1 MAIRD
6 VFLRL
11 SKVQSFDKKFAT
23 RVKAF
28 YNGFINKNPEHSGF
42 FGSGLLA
49 VHRLRWTDQETGN
62 WFDDIVEGDRDEIQE
77 ALWELDTVD
86 RNHIVA
92 SDALNLSVIYLV
104 HRVMTS
110 KALNAKEQ
118 HECAVHLI
126 SILHFKYISS
136 ILTNYFQYGSD
147 PQIALR
153 TYEAMNFKFDLK
165 VLKTWGNLINARA
178 ESIIAKTGIHYKTF
192 LTFSDD
198 EDIQYAVT
206 DPQTRI
212 RVVIKK
218 LTALYY
224 EVRADDGRVVSMS
237 SMVEVDGELEVR
249 DLTRTLSTYS
259 RYLKEIIVDG
269 PSFIRLEL
277 VNTVAGMN
285 PSMTTSAFVQTLNWV
300 SANYQSNPKAK
311 LGDYVDKVLEFSF
324 DLIKE
329 KGIDQRN
336 LVAVSEALKGII
348 NASRNKERDVLYLR
362 NEGDKIVRAA
372 TGRKSP
378 TPVSGE
384 RTGLILYLVLRAMT
398 VNYFKKR

>member
-1 MAIRD
+1 M
-6 VFLRL
+6 
-11 SKVQSFDKKFAT
+11 
-23 RVKAF
+23 
-28 YNGFINKNPEHSGF
+28 
-42 FGSGLLA
+42 
-49 VHRLRWTDQETGN
+49 
-62 WFDDIVEGDRDEIQE
+62 
-77 ALWELDTVD
+77 
-86 RNHIVA
+86 
-92 SDALNLSVIYLV
+92 
-104 HRVMTS
+104 
-110 KALNAKEQ
+110 
-118 HECAVHLI
+118 
-126 SILHFKYISS
+126 
-136 ILTNYFQYGSD
+136 
-147 PQIALR
+147 
-153 TYEAMNFKFDLK
+153 
-165 VLKTWGNLINARA
+165 
-178 ESIIAKTGIHYKTF
+178 
-192 LTFSDD
+192 
-198 EDIQYAVT
+198 T

-224 EVRADDGRVVSMS
+224 EVRADDGRVASVS

-300 SANYQSNPKAK
+300 SANYQANPKAK
-311 LGDYVDKVLEFSF
+311 LPEYVDKVLEFAF

-336 LVAVSEALKGII
+336 LVAVSEVLKGII
-348 NASRNKERDVLYLR
+348 NASRNKEKNVLYLR

>member
-1 MAIRD
+1 MTIRD

-11 SKVQSFDKKFAT
+11 SRATTFDKKFAT

-28 YNGFINKNPEHSGF
+28 HNSFINKNSEHSGF

-49 VHRLRWTDQETGN
+49 VHRLRWTEQETGT
-62 WFDDIVEGDRDEIQE
+62 WFDEIVQADRDELQE
-77 ALWELDTVD
+77 ALWALPSVD

-92 SDALNLSVIYLV
+92 SDAGNLSFVYLV
-104 HRVMTS
+104 HRTLTS
-110 KALNAKEQ
+110 KQLTPKEQ
-118 HECAVHLI
+118 TECAIHLI

-153 TYEAMNFKFDLK
+153 TYESMNFKFDLK
-165 VLKTWGNLINARA
+165 VYKTWGRLIAARA
-178 ESIIAKTGIHYKTF
+178 ASIVSKSGIHYQTF
-192 LTFSDD
+192 IKFTDD

-224 EVRADDGRVVSMS
+224 EVRADDGRVVALS

-249 DLTRTLSTYS
+249 DLKRSLSTYR
-259 RYLKEIIVDG
+259 RYLQEIITDCPTFV
-269 PSFIRLEL
+269 RLEL
-277 VNTVAGMN
+277 VNTVEGMN

-311 LGDYVDKVLEFSF
+311 LPAYVDAVLEFAFSLF
-324 DLIKE
+324 KE

-336 LVAVSEALKGII
+336 LVAVAEVLKGII
-348 NASRNKERDVLYLR
+348 NASRNKEKHVLFLR
-362 NEGDKIVRAA
+362 TEGDKIVRLA

-398 VNYFKKR
+398 VKYFKQH